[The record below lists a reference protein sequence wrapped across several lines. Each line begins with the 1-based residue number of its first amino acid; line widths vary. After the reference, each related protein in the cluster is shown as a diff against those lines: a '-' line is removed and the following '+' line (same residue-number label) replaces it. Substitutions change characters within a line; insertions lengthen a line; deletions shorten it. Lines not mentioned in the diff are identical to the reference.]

1 MLLKENS
8 CRLENIFNILDN
20 STYINLKEIVSS
32 STIPILENRRLNTW
46 IVDYHYIDELK
57 EAYGYSFDECINILK
72 EENDLD
78 DITVSIDD
86 ADILENC
93 SIVDGIDN
101 YVIRPCKRYFS
112 TLLEEVLLE
121 IKIDPNEIDAEFY
134 EINSGNKR
142 IESPP
147 KMSPPK
153 IIDTEFKEIEIDKD
167 DISELNSDKSHINGL
182 KERLDEI
189 NRKFDEELKE
199 KMNDLNNS
207 EIAKETKRKWE
218 ELNRKIAGVK
228 QGGGSSG
235 NSYGGSSSYSYRGG
249 RGSSSSRTYKVATTK
264 INKDKGWGYKAD
276 KWCRDKIEKLQ
287 SIYKSFLERAKK
299 EKDQNKAGFFKKIA
313 YYILLYID
321 RFLNFIKDGLFD
333 LKED

>member
-8 CRLENIFNILDN
+8 FKLDNIFNILDN
-20 STYINLKEIVSS
+20 STYIDPRENISIHS
-32 STIPILENRRLNTW
+32 IPILENRRLNTW

-57 EAYGYSFDECINILK
+57 ETYGYSFDECINILK

-78 DITVSIDD
+78 DITISIDD

-93 SIVDGIDN
+93 SIVDGINN

-121 IKIDPNEIDAEFY
+121 IKIDPNEID
-134 EINSGNKR
+134 
-142 IESPP
+142 
-147 KMSPPK
+147 
-153 IIDTEFKEIEIDKD
+153 TEFKEIEINKD
-167 DISELNSDKSHINGL
+167 DINDIAKCDINRFR
-182 KERLDEI
+182 ERLNEI
-189 NRKFDEELKE
+189 NRKFDEELK
-199 KMNDLNNS
+199 KKINDYNNS
-207 EIAKETKRKWE
+207 DEAKEIKRKLE
-218 ELNRKIAGVK
+218 EINKKIDNIK
-228 QGGGSSG
+228 QGGGSRGS
-235 NSYGGSSSYSYRGG
+235 SYGRSSSSSYG
-249 RGSSSSRTYKVATTK
+249 TYTATTTK
-264 INKDKGWGYKAD
+264 SIKDKGWGYKAD

-287 SIYKSFLERAKK
+287 SIYKSFLEKAKK

-333 LKED
+333 LK

>member
-8 CRLENIFNILDN
+8 SRLDNIFNILDD
-20 STYINLKEIVSS
+20 STYIDPRENISIYS
-32 STIPILENRRLNTW
+32 IPILENKRLNTW
-46 IVDYHYIDELK
+46 IIDYHYIDELK
-57 EAYGYSFDECINILK
+57 ETYGYSFDECINILK

-121 IKIDPNEIDAEFY
+121 IKIDPNEID
-134 EINSGNKR
+134 
-142 IESPP
+142 
-147 KMSPPK
+147 
-153 IIDTEFKEIEIDKD
+153 TQFKEIEINKD
-167 DISELNSDKSHINGL
+167 DINDLGKYDIN
-182 KERLDEI
+182 KFRERLDEI
-189 NRKFDEELKE
+189 NRRFDEELKE
-199 KMNDLNNS
+199 KINAYNNS
-207 EIAKETKRKWE
+207 DEAKEIKRKLE
-218 ELNRKIAGVK
+218 EINKKIDNIK
-228 QGGGSSG
+228 Q
-235 NSYGGSSSYSYRGG
+235 G
-249 RGSSSSRTYKVATTK
+249 RGSSYVGSYSSSYGTYTATATTTK
-264 INKDKGWGYKAD
+264 NKKDKGWGYKAD
-276 KWCRDKIEKLQ
+276 KWCRDKIDKLQ
-287 SIYKSFLERAKK
+287 SIYKSFLEKAKK

-333 LKED
+333 LK

>member
-20 STYINLKEIVSS
+20 STYINLKETISPN
-32 STIPILENRRLNTW
+32 TIPILENRRLNTW

-57 EAYGYSFDECINILK
+57 EAYGYSFDKCINILK

-86 ADILENC
+86 TDILKNC

-101 YVIRPCKRYFS
+101 YVIRPCKRYFN

-121 IKIDPNEIDAEFY
+121 IKIDPNEIDAQ
-134 EINSGNKR
+134 
-142 IESPP
+142 
-147 KMSPPK
+147 
-153 IIDTEFKEIEIDKD
+153 FKEIEINKD
-167 DISELNSDKSHINGL
+167 DNNDPGPAKYDINRFR
-182 KERLDEI
+182 ERLDEI

-218 ELNRKIAGVK
+218 ELNRKMAGIE

-235 NSYGGSSSYSYRGG
+235 NSYGGSSSYSYRSG
-249 RGSSSSRTYKVATTK
+249 RGSSSSRTYKVTATK
-264 INKDKGWGYKAD
+264 IKKDKGWGYKAD

-287 SIYKSFLERAKK
+287 SIYKSFLEKAKK

-321 RFLNFIKDGLFD
+321 RFLNFIKNGLFD

>member
-20 STYINLKEIVSS
+20 STYINLKETISPN
-32 STIPILENRRLNTW
+32 TIPILENRRLDTW

-78 DITVSIDD
+78 DITISIDD

-121 IKIDPNEIDAEFY
+121 IKIDPNEIDAQ
-134 EINSGNKR
+134 
-142 IESPP
+142 
-147 KMSPPK
+147 
-153 IIDTEFKEIEIDKD
+153 FKEIEIDKD
-167 DISELNSDKSHINGL
+167 DINDLGPAKFDINRFR
-182 KERLDEI
+182 ERLDEI

-199 KMNDLNNS
+199 KMNNLNNS

-218 ELNRKIAGVK
+218 ELNRKMAGIE

-235 NSYGGSSSYSYRGG
+235 NSYGGSSS
-249 RGSSSSRTYKVATTK
+249 SSSRTYKVTTTK
-264 INKDKGWGYKAD
+264 IKKDKGWGYKAD
-276 KWCRDKIEKLQ
+276 KWCRNKIEKLQ
-287 SIYKSFLERAKK
+287 SIYKSFLEKAKK

>member
-20 STYINLKEIVSS
+20 STYINLKETIYPN
-32 STIPILENRRLNTW
+32 TIPILENRRLDTC

-57 EAYGYSFDECINILK
+57 ETYGYSFDECINILK
-72 EENDLD
+72 EVNDLD

-86 ADILENC
+86 IDILENC

-121 IKIDPNEIDAEFY
+121 IKIDPNEID
-134 EINSGNKR
+134 
-142 IESPP
+142 
-147 KMSPPK
+147 
-153 IIDTEFKEIEIDKD
+153 TQFKEIEIDKD
-167 DISELNSDKSHINGL
+167 DINDLGTAKYDINRFR
-182 KERLDEI
+182 ERLDEI

-218 ELNRKIAGVK
+218 ELNRKMAGIE

-235 NSYGGSSSYSYRGG
+235 NSYRGSSSYSYRGG
-249 RGSSSSRTYKVATTK
+249 RGSSSSRTYKVTTTK
-264 INKDKGWGYKAD
+264 IKKDKGWGYKAD

-287 SIYKSFLERAKK
+287 SIYKSFLGKAKK
-299 EKDQNKAGFFKKIA
+299 EKDQNKVGFFKKIA

>member
-20 STYINLKEIVSS
+20 STYINLKETVSS

-46 IVDYHYIDELK
+46 IVDYHYINELK
-57 EAYGYSFDECINILK
+57 EVYGYSFDECINILK

-93 SIVDGIDN
+93 NIVDGINN

-121 IKIDPNEIDAEFY
+121 IKIDPNEID
-134 EINSGNKR
+134 
-142 IESPP
+142 
-147 KMSPPK
+147 
-153 IIDTEFKEIEIDKD
+153 TQFKEIEINKD
-167 DISELNSDKSHINGL
+167 DINDLGPAKFDINRFR
-182 KERLDEI
+182 ERLDEI

-199 KMNDLNNS
+199 KINNLNNS
-207 EIAKETKRKWE
+207 EIAKENKRKWE
-218 ELNRKIAGVK
+218 ELNRKMAGIE
-228 QGGGSSG
+228 QGGRSSG
-235 NSYGGSSSYSYRGG
+235 NSYGGSSSYSYG
-249 RGSSSSRTYKVATTK
+249 TYTVTTTK
-264 INKDKGWGYKAD
+264 IKKDKGWGYKAD

-287 SIYKSFLERAKK
+287 SIYKSFLEKAKK

-321 RFLNFIKDGLFD
+321 RFFEFY
-333 LKED
+333 

>member
-8 CRLENIFNILDN
+8 CRLDNIFNILDN
-20 STYINLKEIVSS
+20 STYINLKETVSPN
-32 STIPILENRRLNTW
+32 TIPILENRRLDTW
-46 IVDYHYIDELK
+46 IVDYHYINELK

-121 IKIDPNEIDAEFY
+121 IKIDPNEIDAQ
-134 EINSGNKR
+134 
-142 IESPP
+142 
-147 KMSPPK
+147 
-153 IIDTEFKEIEIDKD
+153 FKEIEIDKD
-167 DISELNSDKSHINGL
+167 DINDPGPAKYDINRFR
-182 KERLDEI
+182 ERLDEI

-218 ELNRKIAGVK
+218 ELNRKMAGIE
-228 QGGGSSG
+228 QGGRSSG
-235 NSYGGSSSYSYRGG
+235 NSYGGSSSYSYG
-249 RGSSSSRTYKVATTK
+249 TYTVTTTK
-264 INKDKGWGYKAD
+264 IKKDKGWGYKAD

-287 SIYKSFLERAKK
+287 SIYKSFLEKAKK

>member
-20 STYINLKEIVSS
+20 STYINLKETISPN
-32 STIPILENRRLNTW
+32 TIPILENRRLDTW

-78 DITVSIDD
+78 DIAVSIDD

-112 TLLEEVLLE
+112 ILLEEVLLE
-121 IKIDPNEIDAEFY
+121 IKIDTNE
-134 EINSGNKR
+134 
-142 IESPP
+142 
-147 KMSPPK
+147 
-153 IIDTEFKEIEIDKD
+153 IDTEFKEIGADKN
-167 DISELNSDKSHINGL
+167 DINDLDFVKYDINRFR
-182 KERLDEI
+182 ERLNEI
-189 NRKFDEELKE
+189 NRKFDEELK
-199 KMNDLNNS
+199 KKKIDDYNNS
-207 EIAKETKRKWE
+207 DEAKKIKRELEEI
-218 ELNRKIAGVK
+218 NRKIAAIK
-228 QGGGSSG
+228 QEGGSRR
-235 NSYGGSSSYSYRGG
+235 NSYGWSSSYSYRGG
-249 RGSSSSRTYKVATTK
+249 RGSSSSKTYKVTTTK
-264 INKDKGWGYKAD
+264 IKKDKGWGYKAD

-287 SIYKSFLERAKK
+287 SIYKTFLEKAKK

-313 YYILLYID
+313 YYVLLYID
-321 RFLNFIKDGLFD
+321 RFLDFIKDGLFD

>member
-20 STYINLKEIVSS
+20 STYINLKETISPN
-32 STIPILENRRLNTW
+32 TIPILENRRLDTW
-46 IVDYHYIDELK
+46 IVDYHYINELK
-57 EAYGYSFDECINILK
+57 EVYGYSFDECINILK

-93 SIVDGIDN
+93 SIVDGINN

-121 IKIDPNEIDAEFY
+121 IKIDPNEIDAQ
-134 EINSGNKR
+134 
-142 IESPP
+142 
-147 KMSPPK
+147 
-153 IIDTEFKEIEIDKD
+153 FKEIETDKD
-167 DISELNSDKSHINGL
+167 DINDSGPAKFDVNRFREG
-182 KERLDEI
+182 LDEI

-199 KMNDLNNS
+199 KINNLNNS

-218 ELNRKIAGVK
+218 ELNRKMAGME

-235 NSYGGSSSYSYRGG
+235 NSYGGSSSYSYRDRG
-249 RGSSSSRTYKVATTK
+249 GSSSSRTYKVTTTK
-264 INKDKGWGYKAD
+264 IKKDKGWGYKAD

-287 SIYKSFLERAKK
+287 SIYKSFLEKVKK

-321 RFLNFIKDGLFD
+321 KFLNFIKDGLFD

>member
-20 STYINLKEIVSS
+20 STYINLKETVSS

-46 IVDYHYIDELK
+46 IVDYRYIDELK

-86 ADILENC
+86 VDILENC

-121 IKIDPNEIDAEFY
+121 IKIDPNEID
-134 EINSGNKR
+134 
-142 IESPP
+142 
-147 KMSPPK
+147 
-153 IIDTEFKEIEIDKD
+153 TQFKEIEINKD
-167 DISELNSDKSHINGL
+167 DNNDLAKYNINRFDVNRFR
-182 KERLDEI
+182 ERLDEI

-199 KMNDLNNS
+199 KINNLNNS

-218 ELNRKIAGVK
+218 ELNGKIAGIK

-235 NSYGGSSSYSYRGG
+235 SSYRGSSSYSYRDGG
-249 RGSSSSRTYKVATTK
+249 GSSSYGTYTTTTTK
-264 INKDKGWGYKAD
+264 NKKDKGWGYKAD
-276 KWCRDKIEKLQ
+276 KWCRNKIEKLQ
-287 SIYKSFLERAKK
+287 SIYKSFLEKAKK

-321 RFLNFIKDGLFD
+321 RFLNFIKNGLFD

>member
-8 CRLENIFNILDN
+8 CRLDNIFNILDN
-20 STYINLKEIVSS
+20 STYIDPRENISIHSV
-32 STIPILENRRLNTW
+32 PILENRRLNTW

-78 DITVSIDD
+78 DIAVSIDD

-121 IKIDPNEIDAEFY
+121 IKIDPNEID
-134 EINSGNKR
+134 
-142 IESPP
+142 
-147 KMSPPK
+147 
-153 IIDTEFKEIEIDKD
+153 TEFKEIEINKN
-167 DISELNSDKSHINGL
+167 DINDLGPAKFDINRFR
-182 KERLDEI
+182 ERLDEI
-189 NRKFDEELKE
+189 NKKFDEELKE

-218 ELNRKIAGVK
+218 ELNRKNGW
-228 QGGGSSG
+228 
-235 NSYGGSSSYSYRGG
+235 YGTRK
-249 RGSSSSRTYKVATTK
+249 RK
-264 INKDKGWGYKAD
+264 
-276 KWCRDKIEKLQ
+276 
-287 SIYKSFLERAKK
+287 
-299 EKDQNKAGFFKKIA
+299 
-313 YYILLYID
+313 
-321 RFLNFIKDGLFD
+321 
-333 LKED
+333 

>member
-20 STYINLKEIVSS
+20 STYINLKETVSS

-46 IVDYHYIDELK
+46 IVDYHYINELK
-57 EAYGYSFDECINILK
+57 EVYGYSFDECINILK

-93 SIVDGIDN
+93 NIVDGINN

-121 IKIDPNEIDAEFY
+121 IKIDPNEID
-134 EINSGNKR
+134 
-142 IESPP
+142 
-147 KMSPPK
+147 
-153 IIDTEFKEIEIDKD
+153 TQFKEIEINKD
-167 DISELNSDKSHINGL
+167 DINDLGPAKFDINRFR
-182 KERLDEI
+182 ERLDEI

-199 KMNDLNNS
+199 KINNLNNS
-207 EIAKETKRKWE
+207 EIAKENKRKWE
-218 ELNRKIAGVK
+218 ELNRKMAGIE
-228 QGGGSSG
+228 QGGRSSG
-235 NSYGGSSSYSYRGG
+235 NSYGGSSSYSYG
-249 RGSSSSRTYKVATTK
+249 TYTVTTTK
-264 INKDKGWGYKAD
+264 IKKDKGWGYKAD

-287 SIYKSFLERAKK
+287 SIYKSFLEKAKK

-333 LKED
+333 LK

>member
-20 STYINLKEIVSS
+20 STYINLKETISPN
-32 STIPILENRRLNTW
+32 TIPILENRRLDTW

-57 EAYGYSFDECINILK
+57 ETYGYSFDECINILK
-72 EENDLD
+72 EVNDLD

-121 IKIDPNEIDAEFY
+121 IKIDPNEIDAQFY

-142 IESPP
+142 AEFPP

-153 IIDTEFKEIEIDKD
+153 IIDTEFKEIGIDKN
-167 DISELNSDKSHINGL
+167 DINDLDFAKYDINRFR
-182 KERLDEI
+182 ERLNEI
-189 NRKFDEELKE
+189 NRKFDEELK
-199 KMNDLNNS
+199 KKIDDYNNS
-207 EIAKETKRKWE
+207 DEAKKIKRELEEI
-218 ELNRKIAGVK
+218 NRKIAAIK

-235 NSYGGSSSYSYRGG
+235 SYRGNS
-249 RGSSSSRTYKVATTK
+249 SSSSRTYKVTTTK
-264 INKDKGWGYKAD
+264 IKKDKGWGYKAD

-287 SIYKSFLERAKK
+287 SIYKSFLEKAKK

>member
-20 STYINLKEIVSS
+20 STYINLKETISS

-46 IVDYHYIDELK
+46 IVDYHYINELK
-57 EAYGYSFDECINILK
+57 EVYGYSFDECINILK

-121 IKIDPNEIDAEFY
+121 IKIDPNEIDAQ
-134 EINSGNKR
+134 
-142 IESPP
+142 
-147 KMSPPK
+147 
-153 IIDTEFKEIEIDKD
+153 FKEIEIDKD
-167 DISELNSDKSHINGL
+167 DINDLGPAKYDINRFR
-182 KERLDEI
+182 ERLDEI

-199 KMNDLNNS
+199 KINNLNNS

-218 ELNRKIAGVK
+218 ELNRKMAGIE
-228 QGGGSSG
+228 QGGGGSSE
-235 NSYGGSSSYSYRGG
+235 SYRGNS
-249 RGSSSSRTYKVATTK
+249 SSSSRTYKVITTK
-264 INKDKGWGYKAD
+264 IKKDKGWGYKAD

-287 SIYKSFLERAKK
+287 SIYKSFLEKAKK